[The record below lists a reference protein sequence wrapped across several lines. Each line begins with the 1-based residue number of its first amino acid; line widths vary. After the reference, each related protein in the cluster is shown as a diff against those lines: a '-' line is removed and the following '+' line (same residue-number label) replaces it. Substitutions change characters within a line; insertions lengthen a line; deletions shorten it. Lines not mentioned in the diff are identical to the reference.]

1 MTYEAFTALALGCLA
16 VYVLASLGLVPFV
29 AIEKRRSGF
38 RWMLTSLICS
48 PLLALV
54 ALAALP
60 LGDAGDPSSPFE
72 AELGSR

>member
-1 MTYEAFTALALGCLA
+1 MTYEASTALVLGCLA

-38 RWMLTSLICS
+38 RWMLTSLLCS

-60 LGDAGDPSSPFE
+60 LGDAGDPASPFE
-72 AELGSR
+72 AELRSR

>member
-1 MTYEAFTALALGCLA
+1 MTYEASAALAFGCLA
-16 VYVLASLGLVPFV
+16 IYVLASLGLVPFV

-38 RWMLTSLICS
+38 RWMLTSLLCS

-60 LGDAGDPSSPFE
+60 VGDGGDPSSPFE
-72 AELGSR
+72 AELRSR